1 MVMNLKKYIFTI
13 IAIMIGL
20 CIGTPLFAAE
30 SMPCVEVEECE
41 VDIDQTDMEAEPAA
55 VEEQLT
61 EEAEPAAVEEQTK
74 EEAESAA
81 REKQTAEEAEPA
93 AVEEQTPEEAVPAK
107 DEGQTESAP
116 DLVDEVSELE
126 ASAQAGDE
134 AAASDLTES
143 ENETD
148 TYDFDKPYEV
158 RVAPLRKVN
167 EKVFDRISLS
177 TGQTEI
183 VFPFSDKRPHE
194 YAISFLDS
202 KVVFWKDLLLRIELK
217 DTDTSSDKKP
227 VVFQSLFDYRRTTFH
242 ADEKGNEVIILRPS
256 EPEATDGQ
264 KDGYFF
270 EFEDGYLISLF
281 KTGIM
286 SLKGPDIS
294 TEYEKPSETPQKPS
308 GTPQKSDQ
316 QTNRSQSSGGDNG
329 GSYVDPTTTI
339 KDSPNAIND
348 RSDIIINYT
357 EICDPAE
364 KEQSEPSHTE
374 GKDPQSEKPENTGSL
389 AESTSDE
396 GPAYPTD
403 SGETGDNSETGEV
416 SADDDRKIVDDKVN
430 LNPSDTGRDDNNKVI
445 SPKTD
450 GDRPRDGAVSEN
462 RTFGN
467 RSDAEGSDVRPSA
480 PEMNIWLRI
489 ILYILPFLI
498 LKAG

>member
-1 MVMNLKKYIFTI
+1 MNLKKYIFTI

-41 VDIDQTDMEAEPAA
+41 VDTDQTDMEAEPAA
-55 VEEQLT
+55 VEEEVT
-61 EEAEPAAVEEQTK
+61 EEAETAAVEEQPT
-74 EEAESAA
+74 EEVEPAVGEE
-81 REKQTAEEAEPA
+81 RTAEKSDP
-93 AVEEQTPEEAVPAK
+93 VK
-107 DEGQTESAP
+107 DAGRTGSAP
-116 DLVDEVSELE
+116 ALVNEVSEFELPT
-126 ASAQAGDE
+126 AAVDE
-134 AAASDLTES
+134 AAAPDLSES

-183 VFPFSDKRPHE
+183 VFPFSDKRPDE

-202 KVVFWKDLLLRIELK
+202 KVVFWKDMLLRIELK
-217 DTDTSSDKKP
+217 DTNTITNKKA
-227 VVFQSLFDYRRTTFH
+227 VMFQSLFGYAQAAFH
-242 ADEKGNEVIILRPS
+242 ADEKGNEVIILQPS
-256 EPEATDGQ
+256 EPEGTNSQ

-270 EFEDGYLISLF
+270 EFEDGYLISLL
-281 KTGIM
+281 KNGVM

-294 TEYEKPSETPQKPS
+294 TEYEKPSEKPQNADS
-308 GTPQKSDQ
+308 ERQSND
-316 QTNRSQSSGGDNG
+316 SHSSGGDNG

-357 EICDPAE
+357 EIYDPA
-364 KEQSEPSHTE
+364 KREQSDPSHTE
-374 GKDPQSEKPENTGSL
+374 SKDPKSEKPENTGSF

-396 GPAYPTD
+396 GTAYPTD
-403 SGETGDNSETGEV
+403 SGENSETGEDEENGEL
-416 SADDDRKIVDDKVN
+416 SE
-430 LNPSDTGRDDNNKVI
+430 TGRNDDSKVI
-445 SPKTD
+445 SPRTD

-462 RTFGN
+462 RTLGN
-467 RSDAEGSDVRPSA
+467 PSDAEGSEVRPSA
-480 PEMNIWLRI
+480 PEKNIWLRI